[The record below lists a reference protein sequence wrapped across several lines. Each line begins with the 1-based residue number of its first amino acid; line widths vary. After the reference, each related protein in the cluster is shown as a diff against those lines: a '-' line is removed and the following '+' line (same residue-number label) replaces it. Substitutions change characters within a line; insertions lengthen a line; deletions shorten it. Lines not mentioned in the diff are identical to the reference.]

1 MINTIRKFISN
12 SLKNDDQTIDRNII
26 SIIFKPIIAILFL
39 SMILITFTQVIF
51 RYILNSALP
60 WAGEITI
67 FFFIWIIFL
76 GAAIT
81 LHKGLHIGVDIF
93 TNFLNK
99 RYKKLIL
106 IFTNILIVI
115 FCGLIIVGSI
125 PLIIDNFTQRSPAL
139 EIRLTFIYASIPI
152 SMLAMI
158 FIIINKLVRIIKN

>member
-1 MINTIRKFISN
+1 MIKTIKKFIFN
-12 SLKNDDQTIDRNII
+12 SLKNDDQTIDKNII
-26 SIIFKPIIAILFL
+26 NIIFKPIIAILFFL
-39 SMILITFTQVIF
+39 MILITFAQVIF

-76 GAAIT
+76 GAALT

-99 RYKKLIL
+99 KYKKLIL
-106 IFTNILIVI
+106 IFTNTLIII
-115 FCGLIIVGSI
+115 FCGLIIAGSI
-125 PLIIDNFTQRSPAL
+125 PLVIDNYTQRSPAL
-139 EIRLTFIYASIPI
+139 EIRLTFIYAVIPI

-158 FIIINKLVRIIKN
+158 FIIINKLVRIVKD

>member
-1 MINTIRKFISN
+1 MIKTIKKFIVN
-12 SLKNDDQTIDRNII
+12 SLKNDDQTIDKNTIN
-26 SIIFKPIIAILFL
+26 IIFKPIIAILFFL
-39 SMILITFTQVIF
+39 MILITFAQVIF

-81 LHKGLHIGVDIF
+81 LHKELHIGVDIF

-99 RYKKLIL
+99 KYKKLIL

-115 FCGLIIVGSI
+115 FCVLIIAGSI
-125 PLIIDNFTQRSPAL
+125 PLIIDNYTQRSPAL

-158 FIIINKLVRIIKN
+158 FIIINKLLRIIKD